1 MDYSAVD
8 SDAKTLAIQTQDLHK
23 FYGTGRNAFHALK
36 GLNLSVPYGTIY
48 GLLGASGCGKT
59 TLLRCVLGRIPI
71 RSGQIIIMGKPPGA
85 PGHTVPG
92 KDVGYMPQETAL
104 IYEFTMLELM
114 YYFGI
119 LYRMNMKYTRKR
131 TEFLKEFLNLPT
143 IHRRCGIMSGGQKR
157 RISFALAL
165 LQEPPLLILDEP
177 TVGIDPLLR
186 AKIWRHLLE
195 ITSAGN
201 TTIVITT
208 HYIEEARQAHVVG
221 LMRSGKL
228 LAQSKPDDLIRA
240 FNVTTLEDVLLK
252 LSEEDELSGQKKASK
267 PGAAISYPTSAEP
280 TERTPL
286 VRGSEEEDDDI
297 TPPPLFE
304 LPKCGIPSPPKFF
317 NLAALIWKQFMKF
330 FREPLLLFLIL
341 ISPLIQLSLFCFSYG
356 TDLEDLKVYVTNLD
370 TAQPTLFPRPL
381 GALFIAHIDEDS
393 LDLDFTSDP
402 REGVEKVED
411 GKAVA
416 HVLIPENFTDSYFK
430 RREDVCIKI
439 LNVEPVII
447 SDDELDRA
455 TIQVS
460 MDVANQQIYYTVNST
475 LDAAFRAVLRV
486 IERNESIPDY
496 VDYPLLNVSRYV
508 YGKASLDFSDSVFT
522 PIIGAMITG
531 LSVTLTATQLITE
544 RKEGVIDRT
553 WVAGVTPVEIILAQI
568 MSFFVLLIFQLLP
581 TFFTIIFGF
590 DLPREGS
597 LVLVFLIYV
606 VEGMVG
612 FAFGLTISAYISSE
626 AFALQLSVA
635 IFYPIVLS
643 AGIMWP
649 LQGLEAWIRYTAYC
663 LPVAMPAKAVRD
675 ILLKGWGLGHQEV
688 WLGLAIPTGWFL
700 FFAIAATIGLHL
712 KK

>member
-663 LPVAMPAKAVRD
+663 LPVAMPAKAVRN

-688 WLGLAIPTGWFL
+688 WLGLAIPTGWLL